1 MQVKIG
7 ETLLE
12 AVVQSRPGDGA
23 WNGRESKA
31 VTFAG
36 TYQEAVELFPN
47 DVKWSVITEAG
58 EEGVETDLSEFA
70 LAGPVTDNRDGTVT
84 VKMGKYLRSEII
96 AMTIGETPRNH
107 AEVSAVR
114 TAIETA
120 VQSLDDTAAA
130 SVVSLFPRLKQD
142 GSLIKAGTRIN
153 YGGKIIRSAV
163 DLWDRADHAPE
174 NAPALWEGLT

>member
-70 LAGPVTDNRDGTVT
+70 LAGPVTDNRDGTLT
-84 VKMGKYLRSEII
+84 VKMGK
-96 AMTIGETPRNH
+96 P
-107 AEVSAVR
+107 
-114 TAIETA
+114 TADELLAIMM
-120 VQSLDDTAAA
+120 
-130 SVVSLFPRLKQD
+130 
-142 GSLIKAGTRIN
+142 
-153 YGGKIIRSAV
+153 GG
-163 DLWDRADHAPE
+163 
-174 NAPALWEGLT
+174 